1 MKIFKFYPINKKYKS
16 IIGAVPQGRPFV
28 LSVFVLQELAEEV
41 CLLLS
46 RDGQEESQ
54 KLFMTQGKSEG
65 KFQRFLIKLTLEKGL
80 YWYCFS
86 LKRGDAVVYIGKGGG
101 QEAKLYYEKP
111 QLFQVLCYKREY
123 GQISWTKGA
132 VMYHIFVDRFCK
144 SGEIKLRENQVAR
157 QWGETPYYKPVE
169 GEVRCN
175 DFFGGNLK
183 GIISK
188 LDYLTS
194 LGVSMLYLSPVFEA
208 YSNHKYD
215 TYDYEKIDEAFGD
228 IEDFRLLCAECEKRG
243 VRVILDGVFN
253 HSGAR
258 GKYFNIAREYGQ
270 YIAFDEKSPYR
281 DWFFIEG
288 EKDYKSWWGIKTLPK
303 HNAKSL
309 SLQDYFAGEKG
320 VVAYWL
326 KEGASGFRLDVVDE
340 IEEEFLEKI
349 VKCAKGQKSGA
360 FIIGEVWEDATNK
373 ISYGTRR
380 KYFEGSQLDGVMNY
394 PLKDAILD
402 FLRNGNSLKL
412 KDTMEDIINN
422 YPKEALNNLMNIIST
437 HDTPRAITALCG
449 QVFEEGDKEL
459 YAEKTLTGEEY
470 LSAKPLLKMAAL
482 LQYTLIGFPS
492 LFYGDE
498 AGLSGYSDP
507 FCRRCYPWG
516 KEDGELIDFYKKL
529 GALRNNYK
537 DAFCSKYSLYK
548 HNKNLF
554 SYVRGEG
561 KEKILFIVSKEKQEL
576 KLKGNYIDFF
586 TQIEYGGN
594 ILLQKNNLYALIKQ

>member
-1 MKIFKFYPINKKYKS
+1 MKIFKFNPINKKYKS
-16 IIGAVPQGRPFV
+16 VIGAVPQRRPFV

-46 RDGQEESQ
+46 RDGQQESK
-54 KLFMTQGKSEG
+54 KLLLERGKSEG
-65 KFQRFLIKLTLEKGL
+65 KFQRFFIKLTLEKGL

-86 LKRGDAVVYIGKGGG
+86 LKRGDTVVYIGKGEG
-101 QEAKLYYEKP
+101 QESKLYYSKP
-111 QLFQVLCYKREY
+111 QLFQLLCYQKEY
-123 GQISWTKGA
+123 EDIIPLDNA

-144 SGEIKLRENQVAR
+144 SGEIKLKENQVAR
-157 QWGETPYYKPVE
+157 IWGETPYYKPLA
-169 GEVRCN
+169 GEVKCN

-188 LDYLTS
+188 LDYIAS
-194 LGVSMLYLSPVFEA
+194 LGVGMLYLSPIFEA

-228 IEDFRLLCAECEKRG
+228 IEDFRLLCAQCAKRG
-243 VRVILDGVFN
+243 IKVILDGVFN
-253 HSGAR
+253 HSGAE
-258 GKYFNIAREYGQ
+258 GKYFNIARKYGQ
-270 YIAFDEKSPYR
+270 YTAFDKQSPYG
-281 DWFFIEG
+281 DWFHIEG
-288 EKDYKSWWGIKTLPK
+288 HESYKSWWGIKTLPK

-309 SLQDYFAGEKG
+309 SLQEYFAGEKG
-320 VVAYWL
+320 IVAYWL

-340 IEEEFLEKI
+340 IDEEFLEKI
-349 VKCAKGQKSGA
+349 VKCAKAQKSDA
-360 FIIGEVWEDATNK
+360 FIIGEVWEDATSK
-373 ISYGTRR
+373 ISYGKRR

-402 FLRNGNSLKL
+402 FLRNGNSLIL
-412 KDTMEDIINN
+412 KNTMEDIINN
-422 YPKEALNNLMNIIST
+422 FPKDALNNLMNIIST

-449 QVFEEGDKEL
+449 QVFEGKDKEV
-459 YAEKTLTGEEY
+459 YAEITVKGREY
-470 LSAKPLLKMAAL
+470 LYAKPLLKMAAL

-498 AGLSGYSDP
+498 AGVSGYSDP

-516 KEDGELIDFYKKL
+516 DEDGELIDFYKKL

-537 DAFCSKYSLYK
+537 DAFSAKYSLYK

-554 SYVRGEG
+554 SYTRGEG
-561 KEKILFIVSKEKQEL
+561 KGKILFIVSRERQEL
-576 KLKGNYIDFF
+576 RLKGNYIDFF
-586 TQIEYGGN
+586 TQKEYSGN
-594 ILLQKNNLYALIKQ
+594 ILLQKNSLCALIEQ